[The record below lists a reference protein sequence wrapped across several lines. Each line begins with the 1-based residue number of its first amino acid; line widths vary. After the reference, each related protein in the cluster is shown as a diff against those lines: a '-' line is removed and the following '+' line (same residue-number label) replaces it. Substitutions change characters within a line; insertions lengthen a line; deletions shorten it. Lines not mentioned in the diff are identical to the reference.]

1 MLAATATVT
10 DVMRGDVIDK
20 LDMSGCKLVSV
31 SPNKPNIIYGVQKRS
46 ENLEDDLSFIVD
58 DLAANSIKAN
68 RVIIYC
74 RSLDMCSNLYAHFLY
89 MLGDKSYHP
98 PGAEQIKHQGAKPR

>member
-1 MLAATATVT
+1 M
-10 DVMRGDVIDK
+10 DV
-20 LDMSGCKLVSV
+20 SH
-31 SPNKPNIIYGVQKRS
+31 NKQNIFYGVQKQS

-89 MLGDKSYHP
+89 TLGDKSYHP
-98 PGAEQIKHQGAKPR
+98 LVPSK